1 MSRFFSDSISAKSY
15 IYFEVFWL
23 IKHWFYYGW
32 IILLGNHWKTRFVSL
47 KSVLI
52 WPSEVPNLFWKYQ
65 KSNVSDF
72 SNRYW
77 CPYFFLN
84 PSDEKVSAIWSVVHV
99 WPGFGNQKNVL
110 ISNKLR
116 SRFGPGAAHKSAKT
130 HQKVLH
136 KRCQIL
142 PGQAFSDTM
151 VEVSHS
157 NVTRLRR
164 DKSYYIYYKPYY
176 TFFLVY
182 YNL

>member
-99 WPGFGNQKNVL
+99 WPGFGNQKKNVL
-110 ISNKLR
+110 IYIIIYNFVGME
-116 SRFGPGAAHKSAKT
+116 SRKSKNC
-130 HQKVLH
+130 
-136 KRCQIL
+136 RYGIPNFQI
-142 PGQAFSDTM
+142 F
-151 VEVSHS
+151 
-157 NVTRLRR
+157 
-164 DKSYYIYYKPYY
+164 
-176 TFFLVY
+176 
-182 YNL
+182 